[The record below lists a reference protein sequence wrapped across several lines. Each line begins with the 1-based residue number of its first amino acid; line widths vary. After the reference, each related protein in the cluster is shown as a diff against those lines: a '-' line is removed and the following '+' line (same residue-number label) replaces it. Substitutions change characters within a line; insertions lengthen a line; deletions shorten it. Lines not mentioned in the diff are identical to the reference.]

1 MLQGAVIKQLL
12 ARAGEVTGRFK
23 GQFQL
28 SRINLVRAAL
38 PRELEAARENL
49 AARLPIIIERNTRQ
63 LGKVPATGYV
73 PPAVVVSGGQH
84 RAELL
89 KQGAIHAWAW
99 VEAGALPTTKQDTI
113 SASELISALHDLL
126 KPRNPLAEA
135 GRPWI
140 ADVYPLENNFI
151 MCNRAGQ
158 QFRQRFSVN
167 GQKNIALDGG
177 PSLVQVSTVNASLRD
192 MGLVEQLANGSHCGA
207 AAVQKYVAATRT
219 GAYKPLAPDFAPVKL
234 SGLGKIVAGLA
245 AAGIQPVDYV
255 RWFESCG
262 CGCGKPSVTEG
273 GDEIVANENEDDTTG
288 RIIKE
293 IDTDKK
299 MKAKGIGPKPSSL
312 TAGGPGS
319 GRKSSGGFAGKL
331 QKTIG
336 KFNEKAARD
345 KAAIG
350 KTPMVSPETHI
361 RSLNDGPQ
369 YKPRAPKQ
377 PAEKKLFDKFD
388 RGISGCQSLT
398 PTLSAGGPGSGRHS
412 DGNGPRKQDL
422 PYSQWYK
429 KAGKKSNDAW
439 AKTGLT
445 KGTGASAHATAWKA
459 HTRAATAFS
468 KIGSTKD
475 AVIHNNQAQKH
486 YEAFKK
492 LGGE

>member
-192 MGLVEQLANGSHCGA
+192 MGLVEQLASGSHCGA
-207 AAVQKYVAATRT
+207 AAVQKYVAATKT
-219 GAYKPLAPDFAPVKL
+219 GAYRPLAPDFAPVKL

-312 TAGGPGS
+312 I
-319 GRKSSGGFAGKL
+319 K
-331 QKTIG
+331 
-336 KFNEKAARD
+336 
-345 KAAIG
+345 
-350 KTPMVSPETHI
+350 
-361 RSLNDGPQ
+361 
-369 YKPRAPKQ
+369 
-377 PAEKKLFDKFD
+377 
-388 RGISGCQSLT
+388 GCQSLT
-398 PTLSAGGPGSGRHS
+398 PMLSAGGPGSGRHPGTGMTHEEFAQFATKV
-412 DGNGPRKQDL
+412 GNARNATSAQEQKLHEAGLHDEGNALYDKAKSNVKDL
-422 PYSQWYK
+422 LD
-429 KAGKKSNDAW
+429 KAGVKPSGFDAHMKSYANDH
-439 AKTGLT
+439 GM
-445 KGTGASAHATAWKA
+445 
-459 HTRAATAFS
+459 RAPRVKMTNMFP
-468 KIGSTKD
+468 
-475 AVIHNNQAQKH
+475 
-486 YEAFKK
+486 
-492 LGGE
+492 GGEPYKAPKGWKK